1 MHGLIQSQ
9 AHAQAARM
17 LSAARAAQRMGL
29 PGAEAL
35 VEYEHKRYRKALQG
49 YIDPFKRE
57 RAW

>member
-29 PGAEAL
+29 PGADAL
-35 VEYEHKRYRKALQG
+35 VEYEHKNYRKALQE
-49 YIDPFKRE
+49 YIDPFKLYRT
-57 RAW
+57 W